1 MKTGQKNKVHTIALE
16 RHFEAQHYLVGGDWG
31 TENTIHSHQYKVEVR
46 VRGKNLDQ
54 HGYLVDIVDLEQA
67 LEKVIAYYQGKVLND
82 LHEFTGLN
90 PSIEHLSH
98 ILFQNLREFISA
110 SNIQS
115 MRVKVWESTI
125 AWSAYE
131 EDW

>member
-1 MKTGQKNKVHTIALE
+1 MYSIALE
-16 RHFEAQHYLVGGDWG
+16 RQFEAQHYLVGGDWG
-31 TENTIHSHQYKVEVR
+31 AENKVHAHQYKVELR
-46 VRGKNLDQ
+46 VKGENLDE
-54 HGYLVDIVDLEQA
+54 HGYLVDIVDLERA

-82 LHEFTGLN
+82 LYEFSGLN

-98 ILFQNLREFISA
+98 ILFQNLREFISTP
-110 SNIQS
+110 NIRS

>member
-1 MKTGQKNKVHTIALE
+1 MYSIALE
-16 RHFEAQHYLVGGDWG
+16 RQFEAQHYLVGGDWG
-31 TENTIHSHQYKVEVR
+31 AENKIHTHQYKVEVR
-46 VRGKNLDQ
+46 VRGKNLDE

-67 LEKVIAYYQGKVLND
+67 LEKVIAHYQCKVLNE
-82 LHEFTGLN
+82 LYEFAGLN

-98 ILFQNLREFISA
+98 ILLQNLKEFISTP
-110 SNIQS
+110 NIRS
-115 MRVKVWESTI
+115 MRVKIWESTI

>member
-1 MKTGQKNKVHTIALE
+1 MYSIALE
-16 RHFEAQHYLVGGDWG
+16 RQFDAQHYLVGGDWG
-31 TENTIHSHQYKVEVR
+31 AENEIHTHQYKVEVR
-46 VRGKNLDQ
+46 VKGKSLDE

-67 LEKVIAYYQGKVLND
+67 LEKIIAYYQGKVLND
-82 LHEFTGLN
+82 LYEFAGLN

-98 ILFQNLREFISA
+98 ILFQNLRECISM

-115 MRVKVWESTI
+115 IRVKVWESTI

>member
-1 MKTGQKNKVHTIALE
+1 MYSIAIE
-16 RHFEAQHYLVGGDWG
+16 RQFKAQHYLIGGDWG
-31 TENTIHSHQYKVEVR
+31 AENQIHAHQYKVEVR
-46 VRGKNLDQ
+46 VKGETLDG
-54 HGYLVDIVDLEQA
+54 HGYLLDIVDLEQA
-67 LEKVIAYYQGKVLND
+67 LEKIIARYQNRVLND
-82 LHEFTGLN
+82 LYEFAELN

-98 ILFQNLREFISA
+98 ILFQNLRGFINTP
-110 SNIQS
+110 NIRS

>member
-1 MKTGQKNKVHTIALE
+1 MYSIALE
-16 RHFEAQHYLVGGDWG
+16 RQFDAQHYLVGGDWG
-31 TENTIHSHQYKVEVR
+31 AENKIHNHQYKVEVQ
-46 VRGKNLDQ
+46 VKGKNLDE

-67 LEKVIAYYQGKVLND
+67 LEKVVAYYQGKVLND
-82 LHEFTGLN
+82 LYEFAGIY
-90 PSIEHLSH
+90 PCIEHLSH
-98 ILFQNLREFISA
+98 ILFQNLREFISM

>member
-1 MKTGQKNKVHTIALE
+1 MYSIALE
-16 RHFEAQHYLVGGDWG
+16 RQFEAQHFLVGGDWG
-31 TENTIHSHQYKVEVR
+31 AENKVHAHQYKVEVQ
-46 VRGKNLDQ
+46 VKGKNLDV

-67 LEKVIAYYQGKVLND
+67 LEKVITYYQGKVLND
-82 LHEFTGLN
+82 LYEFSGLN

-98 ILFQNLREFISA
+98 ILFQNLRECISEP
-110 SNIQS
+110 NIQS

>member
-1 MKTGQKNKVHTIALE
+1 MYSIALE
-16 RHFEAQHYLVGGDWG
+16 RQFEAQHYLVGGDWG
-31 TENTIHSHQYKVEVR
+31 AENKVHAHQYKVEVR
-46 VRGKNLDQ
+46 VQGKNLDE

-82 LHEFTGLN
+82 LYEFAGLN

-98 ILFQNLREFISA
+98 ILFQNLRECIIA
-110 SNIQS
+110 PNIRS

>member
-1 MKTGQKNKVHTIALE
+1 MYSIALE
-16 RHFEAQHYLVGGDWG
+16 RQFEAQHYLVGGDWG
-31 TENTIHSHQYKVEVR
+31 AENKIHTHQYKVEVR
-46 VRGKNLDQ
+46 VQGKNLDE
-54 HGYLVDIVDLEQA
+54 HGYLVDIVDLEQG
-67 LEKVIAYYQGKVLND
+67 LEKVIAYYQGKVFND
-82 LHEFTGLN
+82 LYEFSGLN

-98 ILFQNLREFISA
+98 ILFQNLRECISTP
-110 SNIQS
+110 NIRS